1 MMEKK
6 QKKPIYNNEN
16 ERKISPEKKLLLKK
30 SKKDYNNSEN
40 KLSTPLLSQNQK
52 QIRYSFKP
60 KTTQLKLS
68 LNDKKDNKDSRQV
81 FSNTFKAHNRKSI
94 DENNSNSNTFDNNHK
109 RTGSEQLKFKKE
121 EIKIQNKEIKKNI
134 KNYNILNIK
143 NEKKAKT
150 TQKTSP
156 RKKFFSNNLISTN
169 INNNNINKNLEF
181 DNININNYLSSKD
194 FSMTETLNI
203 ISELQNQFSNMIKEN
218 NKPLNRINQ
227 ILNKDYL
234 NIYNYVPLS
243 ENQKKN
249 IEDDIERTSELRIQN
264 YETAFNFI
272 NNSLNSIKKFF
283 KNYIRNEENQ
293 DLNEARL
300 FFDVEKDNETD
311 KEDFDK
317 LKISS
322 SSDDDGSII
331 FQNDDNYTNNI
342 ITPKKDRNKNNFD
355 ETDFHEEILEN
366 TKIIPPNNL
375 TNDKFNFRNKNK
387 KLSLKHP
394 NNMPNFYTKHRTVII
409 KEEDEIKELMNKL
422 ANQSNNRS
430 DFFRTKT
437 VVTPKKIFTEE
448 NEEKENTINVERSAS
463 KKECAIF

>member
-1 MMEKK
+1 MEKK
-6 QKKPIYNNEN
+6 QKKQINNNEI
-16 ERKISPEKKLLLKK
+16 ERKISPEKKLVLKK
-30 SKKDYNNSEN
+30 NKKDYNNSEN
-40 KLSTPLLSQNQK
+40 KISTPLLSQNQK
-52 QIRYSFKP
+52 QLRYSFKP

-81 FSNTFKAHNRKSI
+81 FSNTFKAYNRKSI

-109 RTGSEQLKFKKE
+109 RTGSEQLKFKKD
-121 EIKIQNKEIKKNI
+121 EIKLQNKEIKKNV

-143 NEKKAKT
+143 SEKKAKT

-156 RKKFFSNNLISTN
+156 RKKFFSNNLINTN
-169 INNNNINKNLEF
+169 INNNNISKNLEF
-181 DNININNYLSSKD
+181 DNININNNISSKD
-194 FSMTETLNI
+194 FSMSETLNI
-203 ISELQNQFSNMIKEN
+203 ISEIQKHISHIIKDN
-218 NKPLNRINQ
+218 NKPLNRINK

-249 IEDDIERTSELRIQN
+249 ISDDIERTSELRIQN

-272 NNSLNSIKKFF
+272 NNSLNSIQKFF
-283 KNYIRNEENQ
+283 KNYIKNEENQ

-300 FFDVEKDNETD
+300 FFDIDKDNETD

-342 ITPKKDRNKNNFD
+342 ITPKKNRNKNNIE

-366 TKIIPPNNL
+366 AKIIPPNNS
-375 TNDKFNFRNKNK
+375 TNEKFTFRNKNK
-387 KLSLKHP
+387 KLSLKQP
-394 NNMPNFYTKHRTVII
+394 NNMPIIYTKHKTVII

-463 KKECAIF
+463 KKECFIF

>member
-1 MMEKK
+1 M
-6 QKKPIYNNEN
+6 
-16 ERKISPEKKLLLKK
+16 
-30 SKKDYNNSEN
+30 
-40 KLSTPLLSQNQK
+40 
-52 QIRYSFKP
+52 
-60 KTTQLKLS
+60 
-68 LNDKKDNKDSRQV
+68 ND
-81 FSNTFKAHNRKSI
+81 
-94 DENNSNSNTFDNNHK
+94 
-109 RTGSEQLKFKKE
+109 
-121 EIKIQNKEIKKNI
+121 
-134 KNYNILNIK
+134 
-143 NEKKAKT
+143 
-150 TQKTSP
+150 
-156 RKKFFSNNLISTN
+156 
-169 INNNNINKNLEF
+169 
-181 DNININNYLSSKD
+181 
-194 FSMTETLNI
+194 TLNI
-203 ISELQNQFSNMIKEN
+203 IAELQKQFSNIINEN
-218 NKPLNRINQ
+218 NKPLNKTQKIIN
-227 ILNKDYL
+227 IDYL

-243 ENQKKN
+243 ENEKKN
-249 IEDDIERTSELRIQN
+249 ILNDIERTSELRIQN

-272 NNSLNSIKKFF
+272 HNSLNSIQNYF
-283 KNYIRNEENQ
+283 KNYMINEENQ

-300 FFDVEKDNETD
+300 FFDKDKDNETD

-342 ITPKKDRNKNNFD
+342 ITPKKNSNKNNFE
-355 ETDFHEEILEN
+355 ETDFHEELSEN

-375 TNDKFNFRNKNK
+375 TNEKFNIRNKNK
-387 KLSLKHP
+387 KLSLKQP
-394 NNMPNFYTKHRTVII
+394 NNMQNFYTKHRTVII

>member
-1 MMEKK
+1 MEKK
-6 QKKPIYNNEN
+6 QKKQVNNNEI

-30 SKKDYNNSEN
+30 SKKDYNNNEN
-40 KLSTPLLSQNQK
+40 KLSTPLLSHNQK
-52 QIRYSFKP
+52 QLRYSFKP

-81 FSNTFKAHNRKSI
+81 FSNTFKAYNRKSI

-109 RTGSEQLKFKKE
+109 RTGSEQLKFKKD
-121 EIKIQNKEIKKNI
+121 EIKLQNKEIKKNI
-134 KNYNILNIK
+134 KNYNILNVK

-156 RKKFFSNNLISTN
+156 RKKFFSNNLINTN
-169 INNNNINKNLEF
+169 INNNNISKNLEF
-181 DNININNYLSSKD
+181 DNININNNISSKD
-194 FSMTETLNI
+194 FSMSETLNI
-203 ISELQNQFSNMIKEN
+203 ISEIQKHISYIIKDN
-218 NKPLNRINQ
+218 NKPLNRINK

-249 IEDDIERTSELRIQN
+249 ISDDIERTSELRIQN

-272 NNSLNSIKKFF
+272 NNSLNSIQKFF
-283 KNYIRNEENQ
+283 KNYLRNEENQ

-300 FFDVEKDNETD
+300 FFDFEKDNETD

-342 ITPKKDRNKNNFD
+342 ITPKKNRNKNNIE

-366 TKIIPPNNL
+366 AKIIPPNNS
-375 TNDKFNFRNKNK
+375 TNEKFTFRNKNK
-387 KLSLKHP
+387 KLSLKQP
-394 NNMPNFYTKHRTVII
+394 NNMPIIYTKHKTVII

-463 KKECAIF
+463 KKECFIF

>member
-1 MMEKK
+1 MEKK

-181 DNININNYLSSKD
+181 DNININNNLSSKD

-311 KEDFDK
+311 KEDFYK

>member
-1 MMEKK
+1 MEKK

-30 SKKDYNNSEN
+30 SKKDYNNNEN
-40 KLSTPLLSQNQK
+40 KLSTPLLSHNQK
-52 QIRYSFKP
+52 QLRYSFKP

-109 RTGSEQLKFKKE
+109 RTGSEQLKFKKD
-121 EIKIQNKEIKKNI
+121 EIKLQNKEIKKNI
-134 KNYNILNIK
+134 KNYNILNVK

-156 RKKFFSNNLISTN
+156 RKKFFSNNLINTN
-169 INNNNINKNLEF
+169 INNNNISKNLEF
-181 DNININNYLSSKD
+181 DNININNNISSKD
-194 FSMTETLNI
+194 FSMSETLNI
-203 ISELQNQFSNMIKEN
+203 ISEIQKHISHIIKDN
-218 NKPLNRINQ
+218 NKPLNRINK

-249 IEDDIERTSELRIQN
+249 ITDDIERTSELRIQN

-272 NNSLNSIKKFF
+272 NNSLNSIQKFF
-283 KNYIRNEENQ
+283 KNYLRNEENQ

-300 FFDVEKDNETD
+300 FFDFEKDNETD

-342 ITPKKDRNKNNFD
+342 ITPKKNSNKNNFE
-355 ETDFHEEILEN
+355 ETDFHEELSEN

-375 TNDKFNFRNKNK
+375 TNEKFNIRNKNK
-387 KLSLKHP
+387 KLSLKQP
-394 NNMPNFYTKHRTVII
+394 NNMQNFYTKHRTVII

-463 KKECAIF
+463 KKECIIF

>member
-1 MMEKK
+1 MEKK
-6 QKKPIYNNEN
+6 QKKQVNNNEI

-30 SKKDYNNSEN
+30 SKKDYNNNEN
-40 KLSTPLLSQNQK
+40 KLSTPLLSHNQK
-52 QIRYSFKP
+52 QLRYSFKP

-109 RTGSEQLKFKKE
+109 RTGSEQLKFKKD
-121 EIKIQNKEIKKNI
+121 EIKLQNKEIKKNV

-143 NEKKAKT
+143 SEKKAKT

-156 RKKFFSNNLISTN
+156 RKKFFSNNLINTN

-181 DNININNYLSSKD
+181 DNININNNLSSKD
-194 FSMTETLNI
+194 FSMSQTINI
-203 ISELQNQFSNMIKEN
+203 ISEIQKQFSNIIKEN
-218 NKPLNRINQ
+218 NKPLNQINKV
-227 ILNKDYL
+227 LNKDYL
-234 NIYNYVPLS
+234 TIYNYVPLS

-249 IEDDIERTSELRIQN
+249 ITDDIERTSELRIQN

-272 NNSLNSIKKFF
+272 NNSLNSIQKFF
-283 KNYIRNEENQ
+283 KNYIKNEENQ

-300 FFDVEKDNETD
+300 FFDIDKDNETD

-342 ITPKKDRNKNNFD
+342 ITPKKNRNKNNIE

-366 TKIIPPNNL
+366 AKIIPPNNS
-375 TNDKFNFRNKNK
+375 TNEKFTFRNKNK
-387 KLSLKHP
+387 KLSLKQP
-394 NNMPNFYTKHRTVII
+394 NNMPIIYTKHKTVII

-463 KKECAIF
+463 KKECLIF

>member
-1 MMEKK
+1 M
-6 QKKPIYNNEN
+6 
-16 ERKISPEKKLLLKK
+16 
-30 SKKDYNNSEN
+30 
-40 KLSTPLLSQNQK
+40 
-52 QIRYSFKP
+52 
-60 KTTQLKLS
+60 
-68 LNDKKDNKDSRQV
+68 
-81 FSNTFKAHNRKSI
+81 FSNTLKSHNRKSI

-121 EIKIQNKEIKKNI
+121 EIKLQNREKKI

-143 NEKKAKT
+143 SEKKAKT

-156 RKKFFSNNLISTN
+156 RKKFFSNNLIYNNSNNSN
-169 INNNNINKNLEF
+169 INNNILDNNNISNNSINKNLK
-181 DNININNYLSSKD
+181 SKD
-194 FSMTETLNI
+194 FSMNDTLNI
-203 ISELQNQFSNMIKEN
+203 ISELQKQFSNIINEN
-218 NKPLNRINQ
+218 NKPLNKTQKIIN
-227 ILNKDYL
+227 IDYL

-243 ENQKKN
+243 DNEKKN
-249 IEDDIERTSELRIQN
+249 ILNDIERTSELRIQN

-272 NNSLNSIKKFF
+272 NNSLNSIHNYF
-283 KNYIRNEENQ
+283 KNYMINEENQ

-300 FFDVEKDNETD
+300 FFDIDKDNETD

-342 ITPKKDRNKNNFD
+342 ITPKKNRNKNNIE

-366 TKIIPPNNL
+366 AKIIPPNNS
-375 TNDKFNFRNKNK
+375 TNEKFTFRNKNK
-387 KLSLKHP
+387 KLSLKQP
-394 NNMPNFYTKHRTVII
+394 NNMPIIYTKHKTVII

-463 KKECAIF
+463 KKECFIF

>member
-1 MMEKK
+1 MEKK
-6 QKKPIYNNEN
+6 QKKQVNNNEI

-109 RTGSEQLKFKKE
+109 RTGSEQLKFKKD
-121 EIKIQNKEIKKNI
+121 EIKLQNKEIKKNV

-143 NEKKAKT
+143 SEKKAKT

-156 RKKFFSNNLISTN
+156 RKKFFSNNLINTN

-181 DNININNYLSSKD
+181 DNININNNLSSKD
-194 FSMTETLNI
+194 FSMSQTINI
-203 ISELQNQFSNMIKEN
+203 ISEIQKQFSNIIKEN
-218 NKPLNRINQ
+218 NKPLNQINKV
-227 ILNKDYL
+227 LNKDYL
-234 NIYNYVPLS
+234 TIYNYVPLS

-300 FFDVEKDNETD
+300 FFDIDKDNETD

-342 ITPKKDRNKNNFD
+342 ITPKKNRNKNNIE

-366 TKIIPPNNL
+366 AKIIPPNNS
-375 TNDKFNFRNKNK
+375 TNEKFTFRNKNK
-387 KLSLKHP
+387 KLSLKQP
-394 NNMPNFYTKHRTVII
+394 NNMQNFYTKHRTVII

-463 KKECAIF
+463 KKECFIF

>member
-1 MMEKK
+1 MEKK

-181 DNININNYLSSKD
+181 DNININNNLSSKD

-249 IEDDIERTSELRIQN
+249 ISDDIERTSELRIQN